1 MISLKSSITL
11 KIYIANSREGASMS
25 ATTSCLSGAALPPL
39 FMISLS
45 FNSYSTIGTVKAN
58 VFPEPV
64 QALTQTSL
72 FDKKRGI
79 TVFYTLETLS
89 KLNLVLI

>member
-1 MISLKSSITL
+1 M
-11 KIYIANSREGASMS
+11 ANSREGAKSS
-25 ATTSCLSGAALPPL
+25 ATTSFLSGAALPPL
-39 FMISLS
+39 FMTSLS
-45 FNSYSTIGTVKAN
+45 FNSYSTIGTANAN
-58 VFPEPV
+58 VFPDPV
-64 QALTQTSL
+64 QAFTQTSL

>member
-1 MISLKSSITL
+1 MISLKSSTTL
-11 KIYIANSREGASMS
+11 KIYIASSREGANMS

-39 FMISLS
+39 FMISFS
-45 FNSYSTIGTVKAN
+45 FNSYSTIGTVKAK
-58 VFPEPV
+58 VFPDPV
-64 QALTQTSL
+64 QAFTQTSL
-72 FDKKRGI
+72 FDRNNGI